1 MPDKGSEKIKRL
13 TQIKPVKAHKKLQ
26 RGSERPDAAPLALV
40 STKLTKRPPRNKG

>member
-13 TQIKPVKAHKKLQ
+13 TQIKPVKAHKKLE
-26 RGSERPDAAPLALV
+26 RGSERHDTAPLALV

>member
-26 RGSERPDAAPLALV
+26 RGSERPGANPLSPANA
-40 STKLTKRPPRNKG
+40 TLTKRPPRNKG